1 MKILAFDTSLGS
13 TSVAI
18 SEGQNILAYAE
29 DNNVSVQAER
39 LIPMI
44 EQVLADACLSYKEID
59 YLGVI
64 NGPGSFTGIRIALA
78 AAQGI
83 IFSMN
88 ITGCA
93 VTNCDIA
100 NYRARLQVKQAD
112 KIVVF
117 LNASRGQL
125 YTQIFNSHD
134 NSCLAPILVDIAD
147 ATKILDQLNGQIICT
162 GNGIPFIYTQLQTHD
177 NILVLPRFSKIR
189 AFHICRYVD
198 LLIKCKLPLSPIKP
212 LYIRPPDAIVK
223 PASK

>member
-1 MKILAFDTSLGS
+1 MKILAFDTSTGS

-44 EQVLADACLSYKEID
+44 EEVLNSAQLTYQEID

-83 IFSMN
+83 VFGTN

-93 VTNCDIA
+93 VTNFDIA
-100 NYRARLQVKQAD
+100 SYRARLQVKQAD

-117 LNASRGQL
+117 LNAYRNQL
-125 YTQIFNSHD
+125 YVQMFNSQD
-134 NSCLAPILVDIAD
+134 NLGSTPVLIDVAD
-147 ATKILDQLNGQIICT
+147 ATKILDQLDEQIICT
-162 GNGIPFIYTQLQTHD
+162 GNGIPLIYDQLQTRD
-177 NILVLPRFSKIR
+177 NILILPRFSKIR

-198 LLIKCKLPLSPIKP
+198 LLIEHKLPFGVIEP
-212 LYIRPPDAIVK
+212 LYIRLPDATVK
-223 PASK
+223 PAGK

>member
-29 DNNVSVQAER
+29 DNNASVQAER

-44 EQVLADACLSYKEID
+44 EQVLADACLTYEEID

-83 IFSMN
+83 IFSTN

-93 VTNCDIA
+93 VTNFNIA
-100 NYRARLQVKQAD
+100 TYRARLQVKQAD
-112 KIVVF
+112 KIVAF

-125 YTQIFNSHD
+125 YAQIFNSYD
-134 NSCLAPILVDIAD
+134 NSSSTPILIDIAE
-147 ATKILDQLNGQIICT
+147 AVKILDQLDGRIICT
-162 GNGIPFIYTQLQTHD
+162 GSGIPFIYDQLQTRG
-177 NILVLPRFSKIR
+177 NILILPRFSKIR

-198 LLIKCKLPLSPIKP
+198 LLIKYKLPLGSIEP
-212 LYIRPPDAIVK
+212 LYIRLPNAIVK